1 MVIISFRDMEG
12 RRVREDG
19 RRVIV
24 VWPFTDFNGYR
35 IKPLRKVIW
44 LWWGRYVKR
53 PAKWAIWYVGDA
65 WDPHGPR
72 RHLDGHG
79 IPDMSTVDRVSRP
92 FWWPLLWPLAALGRW
107 VHRHCPERPDELDM
121 MRATRDGEE
130 DDETA
135 PGQ

>member
-1 MVIISFRDMEG
+1 MVKIRFTDTEG
-12 RRVREDG
+12 RRVRDDG

-35 IKPLRKVIW
+35 LPPRKTIR
-44 LWWGRYVKR
+44 LWWKAYIRR
-53 PAKWAIWYVGDA
+53 PVFWAIWYVAEA

-72 RHLDGHG
+72 YHLDGHG
-79 IPDMSTVDRVSRP
+79 VRDMRAVRSP

-121 MRATRDGEE
+121 MHATRDGEE

>member
-1 MVIISFRDMEG
+1 MVTISFRDMEG

-19 RRVIV
+19 RRVVV

-35 IKPLRKVIW
+35 LPLRKTAR
-44 LWWGRYVKR
+44 LWWGWYVVR
-53 PAKWAIWYVGDA
+53 PALWAAWYVGDA

-72 RHLDGHG
+72 YHLDGHG
-79 IPDMSTVDRVSRP
+79 ISDMSQVPRP

-121 MRATRDGEE
+121 MSTRYDEE
-130 DDETA
+130 DDEAA
-135 PGQ
+135 PGP